1 MLYTAVVPPVLML
14 LVVCLCFSKRR
25 KTHFVVNALSGIIKE
40 ETINNEKV
48 LIFGGRKLPEL
59 DYKMVKNSRTF
70 KPSGGFLGFLIMSC
84 WVAIL
89 RLCCCRTRFDRRY
102 LSLGGAL
109 LLFSVIFVS
118 ALVQIFVVVA
128 SLEVTFK
135 CRYDL
140 FLDCFKP
147 ISSLD
152 SSPVNCTTSVQDRIF
167 ICYRLVV
174 FYPHNWLLACVKT
187 FMFAKMMHLVFNFF
201 ARVMLFL
208 ANTCCCSTS
217 ISIRIFFFASVV
229 AAGFYVYYVYQKMT
243 QSEDYRFST
252 ITNWRMAAGTI
263 LVFIFIGLI
272 PWKDIG
278 NEKMEALDVA
288 SKASEEQ

>member
-1 MLYTAVVPPVLML
+1 MLCTAPIAAALMMF
-14 LVVCLCFSKRR
+14 VACCCCNKRR
-25 KTHFVVNALSGIIKE
+25 KTRFVVNALNGIIKE
-40 ETINNEKV
+40 ETINNKKV

-59 DYKMVKNSRTF
+59 DYDMMKNSTF
-70 KPSGGFLGFLIMSC
+70 KPPGDLLGFLRMYFWLVISS
-84 WVAIL
+84 
-89 RLCCCRTRFDRRY
+89 LCCFRRYLGWGY

-109 LLFSVIFVS
+109 LVFSITFVS
-118 ALVQIFVVVA
+118 ALVQIFIAIA

-140 FLDCFKP
+140 FLDCFEF
-147 ISSLD
+147 SSNYD

-187 FMFAKMMHLVFNFF
+187 FLFAKMMHIVLNFF
-201 ARVMLFL
+201 ARAMLFQ
-208 ANTCCCSTS
+208 ANCCSLKYS
-217 ISIRIFFFASVV
+217 ISTFFVASFVV
-229 AAGFYVYYVYQKMT
+229 ASLYISYVKHKMT
-243 QSEDYRFST
+243 HSEEYQFST
-252 ITNWRMAAGTI
+252 TTNWRLAAGTI
-263 LVFIFIGLI
+263 LVLIFIWVI
-272 PWKDIG
+272 PWKEIG